1 MYVYKTSYHAIHIP
15 TYEKRNLI
23 LPTIKDDDANEILY
37 FTLYI
42 IPVHMQIAFA
52 FSLDTFNVDYTEK
65 VDCNFYI
72 TSADEMYVEN
82 IEAINKFIPEHY
94 KSVVAYSP
102 HVGIK
107 TIATFD
113 SLESLLN
120 VFSSV
125 YVRFSNFRT
134 KNYEYRNTASSQNTI
149 HCEDEIVLY
158 KNFNKRD
165 TLNLHHAK
173 FSNNIYHVYMG
184 YPVCVRNKVIIL
196 NSDWSILLESNSK
209 IAHLFDGEIHFW
221 LISLDYIFNGKTEQA
236 NDDYG
241 ATILRC
247 NKLENIEIERIIQ
260 KFQEFDFNNI
270 SFTEKCVYSED
281 KYNKLL
287 LFTGLITHED
297 STPYNDIIQKFV

>member
-1 MYVYKTSYHAIHIP
+1 MYVYKTPYHAIHTP
-15 TYEKRNLI
+15 TYEKRNLV
-23 LPTIKDDDANEILY
+23 LPPVDNDSNKILY

-42 IPVHMQIAFA
+42 IPVNMQLSFA
-52 FSLDTFNVDYTEK
+52 LSLKTFNVDYIEK

-72 TSADEMYVEN
+72 TSVDEMYIEN
-82 IEAINKFIPEHY
+82 IDAINNFILEHY
-94 KSVVAYSP
+94 KTVVIYKP
-102 HVGIK
+102 HVSIK

-113 SLESLLN
+113 TLESILG

-125 YVRFSNFRT
+125 YVRFNNFRT
-134 KNYEYRNTASSQNTI
+134 KYYEYRNTASTQNTI
-149 HCEDEIVLY
+149 HCEDEIILY

-165 TLNLHHAK
+165 TLNLYHAK
-173 FSNNIYHVYMG
+173 FSNDLYHVYMG
-184 YPVCVRNKVIIL
+184 YPVCVKNKVMIL
-196 NSDWSILLESNSK
+196 NSDWSILSESDSK

-221 LISLDYIFNGKTEQA
+221 LISLDYIFNGKTKQV
-236 NDDYG
+236 NDYG